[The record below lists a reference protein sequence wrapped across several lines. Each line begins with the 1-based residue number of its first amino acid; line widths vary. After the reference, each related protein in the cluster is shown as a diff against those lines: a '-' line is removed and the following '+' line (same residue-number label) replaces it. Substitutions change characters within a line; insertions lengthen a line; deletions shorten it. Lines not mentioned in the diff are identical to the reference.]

1 MRNNKDLIGMKIGRL
16 TVLEKG
22 KTHITKGGN
31 YMTTY
36 ICKCDCGN
44 IKTIK
49 RTNLV
54 SGNTKSCDCLHK
66 EIIGDIGNNNKKIN
80 TYDLTGE
87 YGIGYTLK
95 GEEFY
100 FDLEDY
106 NIIKDYTWNISTGYV
121 RSDSYKSKTCFHRLI
136 MNCIDKNMDV
146 DHINHNT
153 IDNRKSNL
161 RIVSRSQN
169 QMNSIQRKNKTGAKG
184 VSKNGKRWVASIQI
198 NKKRIYLGIFKN
210 FDDAVKARKE
220 AEEKYFGEYA
230 YKEDKF

>member
-1 MRNNKDLIGMKIGRL
+1 MRGNNDIVGMKFGRL

-31 YMTTY
+31 YMATY

-54 SGNTKSCDCLHK
+54 SGNTKSCGCLHK
-66 EIIGDIGNNNKKIN
+66 EVIKDIGNNNKKIN

-87 YGIGYTLK
+87 YGVGYTLK
-95 GEEFY
+95 EEEFY

-106 NIIKDYTWNISTGYV
+106 ELIKGYTWNIATGYV
-121 RSDSYKSKTCFHRLI
+121 RSDSYKSRTNFHRLV
-136 MNCIDKNMDV
+136 MNCNDKNMDV

-169 QMNSIQRKNKTGAKG
+169 QMNSIQRKNKTGVKG
-184 VSKNGKRWVASIQI
+184 ISKNGKRWVASIQV

-210 FDDAVKARKE
+210 FDDAVKARKQ

-230 YKEDKF
+230 YREDKI